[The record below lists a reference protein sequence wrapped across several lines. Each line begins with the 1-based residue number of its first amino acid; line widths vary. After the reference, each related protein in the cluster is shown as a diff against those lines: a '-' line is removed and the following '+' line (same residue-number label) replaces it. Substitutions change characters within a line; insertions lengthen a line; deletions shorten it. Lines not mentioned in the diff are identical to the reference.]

1 MIDATRPVEKEF
13 EKKIEPDPELWRKI
27 DLKEYLKP

>member
-1 MIDATRPVEKEF
+1 VEKEF
-13 EKKIEPDPELWRKI
+13 ETRIEPDPELWRNM